1 MTIYRSAPGDY
12 GHEESES
19 ACIELNDND
28 VAGFI
33 DINEYT
39 YAEVDE
45 DDYMVRLW
53 LQDLKHVPSIDDVE
67 LEVYVDFEESLELEE
82 ALEELGGYSRIRKF
96 FGTSQ
101 RD

>member
-39 YAEVDE
+39 YAEEIGRASCRERV
-45 DDYMVRLW
+45 
-53 LQDLKHVPSIDDVE
+53 
-67 LEVYVDFEESLELEE
+67 
-82 ALEELGGYSRIRKF
+82 
-96 FGTSQ
+96 
-101 RD
+101 